1 MDTAPVMQLRAGTS
15 GFSYAEWKGPFYP
28 EKMKS
33 EDMLGFYAA
42 HLDCVEINNTF
53 YRMPKVEMLEGW
65 AKRVPPNFVFVLKAS
80 QRITHREKLVNSD
93 ESVAYF
99 WKNAQALGPVLG
111 PVLFQ
116 LPPTLKRDDE
126 RLKRFASC
134 LPKEMRS
141 VLEVRHKSWFDEVP
155 FQVLR
160 DHGIS
165 LCYSDVDETDQ
176 DDPGLEQPFLATS
189 DWGYVRLRRA
199 AYEPQDLVH
208 WNAQLRAQPWREV
221 FVFFKHEAT
230 APGLA
235 LAMQKA
241 WQASPSSCTGEGG
254 Q

>member
-1 MDTAPVMQLRAGTS
+1 MRLYAGTS

-53 YRMPKVEMLEGW
+53 YRMPKIEMLESW
-65 AKRVPPNFVFVLKAS
+65 AKRVPPGFVFVLKAS
-80 QRITHREKLVNSD
+80 QRITHRQKLEDSD
-93 ESVAYF
+93 DSVGYF
-99 WKNAQALGPVLG
+99 WKNAQTLGATLG

-116 LPPTLKRDDE
+116 LPPFLKRDDE
-126 RLKRFASC
+126 KLKRFVGA
-134 LPKEMRS
+134 LPKEMRA

-160 DHGIS
+160 DHGVT
-165 LCYSDVDETDQ
+165 LCFSDVDPSDQ
-176 DDPGLEQPFLATS
+176 DDPGLEQPFLATT
-189 DWGYVRLRRA
+189 DWGYVRLRRS
-199 AYEPQDLVH
+199 AYDRAGLEA
-208 WNAQLRAQPWREV
+208 WMAQIRTQAFREV

-230 APGLA
+230 APELA
-235 LAMQKA
+235 LALRRA
-241 WQASPSSCTGEGG
+241 WG